1 MNATTKNMS
10 EAYKQILLEAI
21 ESNQVTKKPFIRYDV
36 IRKII
41 DDFVDQVMEDRS
53 PFNMTDDDYYDIADR
68 ASDAIWDYVGKRGYI
83 KVTKTQCEMFDYWM
97 SSRSK
102 SQVVAYVKKSV
113 QQYIKDTG
121 AKESDY

>member
-1 MNATTKNMS
+1 MVDS
-10 EAYKQILLEAI
+10 YKQILLEAM

-68 ASDAIWDYVGKRGYI
+68 ASDAYLGLCW
-83 KVTKTQCEMFDYWM
+83 
-97 SSRSK
+97 
-102 SQVVAYVKKSV
+102 
-113 QQYIKDTG
+113 
-121 AKESDY
+121 